1 MENDLLLPREV
12 DDLLALP
19 RGRAK
24 RLATAGHL
32 PAVVLPTGEIRFMRR
47 DVEAFIR
54 KARSGGTG
62 QTHRGTK
69 GATHAD

>member
-32 PAVVLPTGEIRFMRR
+32 PAIVLPTGEIRFMRK
-47 DVEAFIR
+47 DVEEFIQ
-54 KARSGGTG
+54 KVRSTN
-62 QTHRGTK
+62 
-69 GATHAD
+69 GAPALKV

>member
-1 MENDLLLPREV
+1 MGNDLLLPREV

-54 KARSGGTG
+54 KAHSGRTG
-62 QTHRGTK
+62 QTRWGTK
-69 GATHAD
+69 GAHHD